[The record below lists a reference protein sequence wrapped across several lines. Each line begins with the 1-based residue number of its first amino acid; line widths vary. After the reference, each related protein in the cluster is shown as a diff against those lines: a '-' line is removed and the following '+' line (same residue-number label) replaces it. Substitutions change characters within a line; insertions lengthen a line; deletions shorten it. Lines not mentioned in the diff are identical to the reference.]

1 MLNYR
6 QFYIILVISIFYG
19 GTISDKMDNFD
30 IQILSRLLNNCR
42 ESDRQIGIELG
53 MSGGAVNSRIR
64 KMQKLEIIEKF
75 VVKVEP
81 PVLGYGV
88 LYFVISG
95 ENMKEVLEQVSLV
108 GEPHFVAPCVGGIT
122 VCSIIVKENLE
133 QKIELAKK
141 LMKDFKVLSIFEAEN
156 PGFKT
161 NLTKTD
167 LQILDELI
175 KDPRQKIETLAKNT
189 KMSTK
194 TITRCIDK
202 LQKNEGIQFTTVYD
216 PKKIKKFIPY
226 AIITWIEGDLKE
238 TLEKMNKEFSNTY
251 LQIPFIAKNQIVLF
265 LYSNNIYK
273 IDELTQKVRNLKN
286 IKSADLFIPKK
297 ISFYDNWIKKTIIDF
312 KKSSKLHL
320 TYQTN

>member
-6 QFYIILVISIFYG
+6 QFYMILVICVFYG
-19 GTISDKMDNFD
+19 GTISDIMDNFD
-30 IQILSRLLNNCR
+30 IKILSKLLNNCR
-42 ESDRQIGIELG
+42 ESDRQIGIDLG
-53 MSGGAVNSRIR
+53 MSGGAVNARIR
-64 KMQKLEIIEKF
+64 KMQKLEILEEFI
-75 VVKVEP
+75 VQVEP

-95 ENMKEVLEQVSLV
+95 ENMKEILEQVSLV

-141 LMKDFKVLSIFEAEN
+141 LMKDFKLLSIFEAEN
-156 PGFKT
+156 PGFNT

-167 LQILDELI
+167 LEILEELL
-175 KDPRQKIETLAKNT
+175 KDPRQKIEIIAKNT

-194 TITRCIDK
+194 TITRCIEK
-202 LQKNEGIQFTTVYD
+202 LHKNEGIKFTVSYD

-226 AIITWIEGDLKE
+226 AIMTWIESNLKE
-238 TLEKMNKEFSNTY
+238 TLEKMNKELSNTY

-265 LYSNNIYK
+265 MYSNNIYK
-273 IDELTQKVRNLKN
+273 MDELIQKVRNIKN
-286 IKSADLFIPKK
+286 VKSADLFIPKK
-297 ISFYDNWIKKTIIDF
+297 ILFYNKWLEKTIIDF

>member
-6 QFYIILVISIFYG
+6 QFYMILVISMFYG
-19 GTISDKMDNFD
+19 GIKSDKMDNFD

-42 ESDRQIGIELG
+42 ESDRQIGLELG

-75 VVKVEP
+75 FVKVEP
-81 PVLGYGV
+81 PVLGYGI
-88 LYFVISG
+88 LYFVVSG

-108 GEPHFVAPCVGGIT
+108 GEPNFVVPCVGGIT

-156 PGFKT
+156 PGFKR

-175 KDPRQKIETLAKNT
+175 KEPRQKIETIAKNT

-194 TITRCIDK
+194 TITRCIEK
-202 LQKNEGIQFTTVYD
+202 LQKNEGIQFTTLYD
-216 PKKIKKFIPY
+216 PKKIKKYIPY

-265 LYSNNIYK
+265 MYSNNIYK

-286 IKSADLFIPKK
+286 VKSADLFIPKK
-297 ISFYDNWIKKTIIDF
+297 ISFYDEWVKTAIIDF

>member
-1 MLNYR
+1 M
-6 QFYIILVISIFYG
+6 ILVISMFYG
-19 GTISDKMDNFD
+19 GIKSDKMDNFD

-42 ESDRQIGIELG
+42 ESDRQIGLELG

-75 VVKVEP
+75 FVKVEP
-81 PVLGYGV
+81 PVLGYGI

-108 GEPHFVAPCVGGIT
+108 GEPNFVVPCVGGIT

-156 PGFKT
+156 PGFKR

-175 KDPRQKIETLAKNT
+175 KEPRQKIETVAKNT

-194 TITRCIDK
+194 TITRCIEK
-202 LQKNEGIQFTTVYD
+202 LQKNEGIQFTTLYD
-216 PKKIKKFIPY
+216 PKKIKKYIPY
-226 AIITWIEGDLKE
+226 AIITWVEGDLKE

-251 LQIPFIAKNQIVLF
+251 LQIPFIAKNQIVIF
-265 LYSNNIYK
+265 MYSNNIYK

-286 IKSADLFIPKK
+286 VKSADLFIPKK
-297 ISFYDNWIKKTIIDF
+297 ISFYDEWVKTAIIDF

>member
-30 IQILSRLLNNCR
+30 IRILSRLLNNCR

-273 IDELTQKVRNLKN
+273 MDELTQKVRNLKN

-297 ISFYDNWIKKTIIDF
+297 ISFYDNWIKKTIMDF

>member
-1 MLNYR
+1 M
-6 QFYIILVISIFYG
+6 ILVISMFYG
-19 GTISDKMDNFD
+19 GIKSDKMDNFD

-42 ESDRQIGIELG
+42 ESDRQIGLELG

-75 VVKVEP
+75 FVKVEP
-81 PVLGYGV
+81 PVLGYGI
-88 LYFVISG
+88 LYFVVSG

-108 GEPHFVAPCVGGIT
+108 GEPNFVVPCVGGIT

-156 PGFKT
+156 PGFKR

-175 KDPRQKIETLAKNT
+175 KDPRQKIETVAKNT

-194 TITRCIDK
+194 TITRCIEK
-202 LQKNEGIQFTTVYD
+202 LQKNEGIQFTTLYD
-216 PKKIKKFIPY
+216 PKKIKKYIPY
-226 AIITWIEGDLKE
+226 AIITWVEGDLKE

-265 LYSNNIYK
+265 MYSNNIYK

-286 IKSADLFIPKK
+286 VKSADLFIPKK
-297 ISFYDNWIKKTIIDF
+297 ISFYDEWVKTAIIDF

>member
-1 MLNYR
+1 
-6 QFYIILVISIFYG
+6 
-19 GTISDKMDNFD
+19 MDNFD
-30 IQILSRLLNNCR
+30 IKILSKLLNNCR
-42 ESDRQIGIELG
+42 ESDRQIGMDIG
-53 MSGGAVNSRIR
+53 MSGGAVNARIHR
-64 KMQKLEIIEKF
+64 MQKIELIKKF
-75 VVKVEP
+75 FIKVEP

-95 ENMKEVLEQVSLV
+95 ENINEILEQVSLV
-108 GEPHFVAPCVGGIT
+108 GEPHFVAPCIGGIT

-156 PGFKT
+156 PGFNT

-167 LQILDELI
+167 LEILDELI
-175 KDPRQKIETLAKNT
+175 KDPRQKIETIAKNT

-194 TITRCIDK
+194 TITRCIEK
-202 LQKNEGIQFTTVYD
+202 LQKNEGIQFTTIYD
-216 PKKIKKFIPY
+216 PKKTKKFIPY
-226 AIITWIEGDLKE
+226 AIITWIKSDLKG
-238 TLEKMNKEFSNTY
+238 TLEKMNKEFSNSY

-265 LYSNNIYK
+265 MYSNNIYK
-273 IDELTQKVRNLKN
+273 MDELTQKVRNIKN

-297 ISFYDNWIKKTIIDF
+297 ISFYDKWLKKTILDF

>member
-6 QFYIILVISIFYG
+6 QFYMILVICIFYG
-19 GTISDKMDNFD
+19 GTISDIMDNFD
-30 IQILSRLLNNCR
+30 IKILSKLLNTCR
-42 ESDRQIGIELG
+42 ESDRQIGIDLG
-53 MSGGAVNSRIR
+53 MSGGAVNARIR
-64 KMQKLEIIEKF
+64 KMQKLEIIEEF
-75 VVKVEP
+75 FIKVEP

-95 ENMKEVLEQVSLV
+95 ENIKEILEQVSLV

-156 PGFKT
+156 PGFNA

-167 LQILDELI
+167 LEILEELL
-175 KDPRQKIETLAKNT
+175 KDPRQKIETIAKNT

-194 TITRCIDK
+194 TITRCIEK
-202 LQKNEGIQFTTVYD
+202 LHKNEGIKFTVSYD
-216 PKKIKKFIPY
+216 PKKMKKFIPY
-226 AIITWIEGDLKE
+226 AIMTWVESDLKE
-238 TLEKMNKEFSNTY
+238 TLEKMNKELSNTY
-251 LQIPFIAKNQIVLF
+251 LQVPFIAKNQIVLF
-265 LYSNNIYK
+265 MYSNNIYK
-273 IDELTQKVRNLKN
+273 MDELTQKVRNIKN
-286 IKSADLFIPKK
+286 VKSADLFIPKK
-297 ISFYDNWIKKTIIDF
+297 ISFYNKWLKKTIIDF
-312 KKSSKLHL
+312 KKSDKLHL

>member
-1 MLNYR
+1 M
-6 QFYIILVISIFYG
+6 ILVIYVFYG
-19 GTISDKMDNFD
+19 GTISDIMDNFD
-30 IQILSRLLNNCR
+30 IKILSKLLNNCR
-42 ESDRQIGIELG
+42 ESDRQIGIDLG
-53 MSGGAVNSRIR
+53 MSGGAVNARIR
-64 KMQKLEIIEKF
+64 KMQKLEILEEFI
-75 VVKVEP
+75 VQVEP

-95 ENMKEVLEQVSLV
+95 ENMKEILEQVSLV

-141 LMKDFKVLSIFEAEN
+141 LMKDFKLLSIFEAEN
-156 PGFKT
+156 PGFNT

-167 LQILDELI
+167 LEILEELL
-175 KDPRQKIETLAKNT
+175 KDPRQKIEIIAKNT

-194 TITRCIDK
+194 TITRCIEK
-202 LQKNEGIQFTTVYD
+202 LHKNEGIKFTVSYD

-226 AIITWIEGDLKE
+226 AIMTWIESNLKE
-238 TLEKMNKEFSNTY
+238 TLEKMNKELSNTY

-265 LYSNNIYK
+265 MYSNNIYK
-273 IDELTQKVRNLKN
+273 MDELTQKVRNIKN
-286 IKSADLFIPKK
+286 VKSADLFIPKK
-297 ISFYDNWIKKTIIDF
+297 ILFYNKWLEKTIIDF

>member
-1 MLNYR
+1 
-6 QFYIILVISIFYG
+6 
-19 GTISDKMDNFD
+19 MDNYD
-30 IQILSRLLNNCR
+30 ITILSKLLNNCR
-42 ESDRQIGIELG
+42 ESDRQIGMDIG
-53 MSGGAVNSRIR
+53 MSGGAVNARIHR
-64 KMQKLEIIEKF
+64 MQKIELIKKF
-75 VVKVEP
+75 FIKVEP

-95 ENMKEVLEQVSLV
+95 ENINEILEQVSLV
-108 GEPHFVAPCVGGIT
+108 GEPHFVAPCIGGIT

-156 PGFKT
+156 PGFNT

-167 LQILDELI
+167 LEILDELI
-175 KDPRQKIETLAKNT
+175 KDPRQKIETIAKNT

-194 TITRCIDK
+194 TITRCIEK
-202 LQKNEGIQFTTVYD
+202 LQKNEGIQFTTIYD

-226 AIITWIEGDLKE
+226 AIITWIKSDLKG
-238 TLEKMNKEFSNTY
+238 TLEKMNKEFSNSY

-265 LYSNNIYK
+265 MYSNNIYK
-273 IDELTQKVRNLKN
+273 MDELTQKVRNIKN
-286 IKSADLFIPKK
+286 VKSADLFIPKK
-297 ISFYDNWIKKTIIDF
+297 ILFYNKWLEKTIIDF

>member
-1 MLNYR
+1 
-6 QFYIILVISIFYG
+6 
-19 GTISDKMDNFD
+19 MDNFD
-30 IQILSRLLNNCR
+30 IKILSKLLNNCR
-42 ESDRQIGIELG
+42 ESDRQIGMDIG
-53 MSGGAVNSRIR
+53 MSGGAVNARICR
-64 KMQKLEIIEKF
+64 MQKIELIKKF
-75 VVKVEP
+75 FIKVEP

-95 ENMKEVLEQVSLV
+95 ENIKEILEQVSLV
-108 GEPHFVAPCVGGIT
+108 GEPHFVAPCIGGIT

-167 LQILDELI
+167 LEILDELI
-175 KDPRQKIETLAKNT
+175 KDPRQKIETIANNT

-194 TITRCIDK
+194 TITRCIEK
-202 LQKNEGIQFTTVYD
+202 LQKNEGIQFTTIYD

-226 AIITWIEGDLKE
+226 AIITWIKSDLKG
-238 TLEKMNKEFSNTY
+238 TLEKMNKEFSNSY

-265 LYSNNIYK
+265 MYSNNIYK
-273 IDELTQKVRNLKN
+273 MDELTQKVRNIKN

-297 ISFYDNWIKKTIIDF
+297 ISFYDKWLKKTILDF

>member
-6 QFYIILVISIFYG
+6 QFYIILVISIFCG

-81 PVLGYGV
+81 PVLGFGV

>member
-1 MLNYR
+1 M
-6 QFYIILVISIFYG
+6 ILVISMFYG
-19 GTISDKMDNFD
+19 GIKSDKMDNFD

-42 ESDRQIGIELG
+42 ESDRQIGLELG

-75 VVKVEP
+75 FVKVEP

-95 ENMKEVLEQVSLV
+95 ENIKEVLEQVSLV
-108 GEPHFVAPCVGGIT
+108 GEPNFVVPCVGGIT

-156 PGFKT
+156 PGFKR

-175 KDPRQKIETLAKNT
+175 KEPRQKIETVAKNT

-194 TITRCIDK
+194 TITRCIEK
-202 LQKNEGIQFTTVYD
+202 LQKNEGIQFTTIYD
-216 PKKIKKFIPY
+216 PKKIKKYIPY
-226 AIITWIEGDLKE
+226 AIITWVEGDLKE

-265 LYSNNIYK
+265 MYSNNIYK
-273 IDELTQKVRNLKN
+273 MDELTQKVRNLKN
-286 IKSADLFIPKK
+286 VKSADLFIPKK
-297 ISFYDNWIKKTIIDF
+297 ISFYDEWVKIAIMDF

>member
-6 QFYIILVISIFYG
+6 QFYIILVICIFYG
-19 GTISDKMDNFD
+19 GTISDIMDNFD
-30 IQILSRLLNNCR
+30 IKILSKLLNNCR
-42 ESDRQIGIELG
+42 ESDRQIGIDLG
-53 MSGGAVNSRIR
+53 MSGGAVNARIR
-64 KMQKLEIIEKF
+64 KMQKLEILEEFI
-75 VVKVEP
+75 VQVEP

-95 ENMKEVLEQVSLV
+95 ENMKEILEQVSLV

-141 LMKDFKVLSIFEAEN
+141 LMKDFKLLSIFEAEN
-156 PGFKT
+156 PGFNT

-167 LQILDELI
+167 LEILEELL
-175 KDPRQKIETLAKNT
+175 KDPRQKIEIIAKNT

-194 TITRCIDK
+194 TITRCIEK
-202 LQKNEGIQFTTVYD
+202 LHKNEGIKFTVSYD

-226 AIITWIEGDLKE
+226 AIMTWIESNLKE
-238 TLEKMNKEFSNTY
+238 TLEKMNKELSNTY

-265 LYSNNIYK
+265 MYSNNIYK
-273 IDELTQKVRNLKN
+273 MDELTQKVRNIKN
-286 IKSADLFIPKK
+286 VKSADLFIPKK
-297 ISFYDNWIKKTIIDF
+297 ILFYNKWLEKTIIDF